1 MNKTIIPILIIMLFV
16 SACAHD
22 SVQEEEEL
30 DPQHTVIITV
40 PDKIMEEPDG
50 EILSRASLS
59 LSGNYMV
66 YKWDK
71 GDQIGVFNASVSP
84 DKSENKPLTY
94 KSTEGNIS
102 RFHNGNF
109 VSSTEFF
116 WIAYAPYACNSN
128 SDATTANRT
137 KIPRYDQISLTYLG
151 QKQRYNATPNGI
163 YPNDATSGYSATTE
177 ARATESLHEYDYLI
191 SDYSKPQ
198 DDGTA
203 THFVFSHVG
212 STVRFYTRLPEGCF
226 GGAGKSG
233 WLTSLTLVS
242 KTENITTDV
251 SLSINQHSEGN
262 TATYTEKSTTKA
274 NNITLDLPGEN
285 GKGINLPDHGYFI
298 AYMEFYPV
306 DFPDQT
312 CFLYITA
319 EVDGVKKYF
328 RSKMLPA
335 KNIEAGR
342 LYKWTIGSYDE
353 PIELTAT
360 LAPWEDVPG
369 GTINTGE

>member
-22 SVQEEEEL
+22 SVQEEEEF

-50 EILSRASLS
+50 EILSRASMS
-59 LSGNYMV
+59 LSGNDMV

-71 GDQIGVFNASVSP
+71 GDQIGVFNISVSVA
-84 DKSENKPLTY
+84 DSENKPLVY

-102 RFHNGNF
+102 RFHSSNF
-109 VSSTEFF
+109 NSSTEFF
-116 WIAYAPYACNSN
+116 WIAYAPYACN
-128 SDATTANRT
+128 TANRT
-137 KIPRYDQISLTYLG
+137 KIYHYDDISLTYLG
-151 QKQRYNATPNGI
+151 QKQLYNATPKGI
-163 YPNDATSGYSATTE
+163 YPNDANSDYSAETE
-177 ARATESLHEYDYLI
+177 AKATKTLHEYGYLI
-191 SDYSKPQ
+191 SAPATPKEE
-198 DDGTA
+198 GA
-203 THFVFSHVG
+203 VTHFVFSHLG

-226 GGAGKSG
+226 GGAGKWG
-233 WLTSLTLVS
+233 KLTSMTLVS
-242 KTENITTDV
+242 KEENITTGV
-251 SLSINQHSEGN
+251 KLSIN
-262 TATYTEKSTTKA
+262 TYQKNQPTFTVNSTTTA
-274 NNITLDLPGEN
+274 NNITLDLPGEDGN
-285 GKGINLPDHGYFI
+285 GINLPDHGYFI

-319 EVDGVKKYF
+319 EVDGAKKYF

-335 KNIEAGR
+335 KNIEAGH
-342 LYKWTIGSYDE
+342 LYKWTQGSFDE

-360 LAPWEDVPG
+360 LAPWEDIPG